1 MDVTAV
7 TAWNIVTTVG
17 HFSCSAV
24 ALSLKTSLMR
34 LDSVKSFLQINH
46 LDVIIYLEALLLQP
60 TAPGSGLVFQ
70 PGLLLSV
77 QTLIRINESS
87 VLFFLPSVCF
97 NWSYKIEIF
106 ITFIFFIV
114 ISFCSTLTHS
124 WFYPICWTPHYI
136 SGPASSGQF
145 CHTDPS

>member
-1 MDVTAV
+1 
-7 TAWNIVTTVG
+7 
-17 HFSCSAV
+17 
-24 ALSLKTSLMR
+24 MR

-87 VLFFLPSVCF
+87 VLFFYLLCVST
-97 NWSYKIEIF
+97 E
-106 ITFIFFIV
+106 V
-114 ISFCSTLTHS
+114 IKLK
-124 WFYPICWTPHYI
+124 YL
-136 SGPASSGQF
+136 
-145 CHTDPS
+145 